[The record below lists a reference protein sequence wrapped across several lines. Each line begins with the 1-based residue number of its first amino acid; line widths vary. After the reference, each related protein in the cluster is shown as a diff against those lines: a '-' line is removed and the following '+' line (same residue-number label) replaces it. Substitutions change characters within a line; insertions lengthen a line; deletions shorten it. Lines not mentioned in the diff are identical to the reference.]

1 MAPSRLTLE
10 NFFSLPGL
18 GGAVWLS
25 APKPGSAPP
34 ADSASFRDRA
44 NQRAAYRGDHSK
56 GTEKRK
62 LSGNPETAAASAYWS
77 SSPDESSD
85 RKTV

>member
-1 MAPSRLTLE
+1 MRKQRAKE
-10 NFFSLPGL
+10 
-18 GGAVWLS
+18 
-25 APKPGSAPP
+25 
-34 ADSASFRDRA
+34 SFVIIGQCRA